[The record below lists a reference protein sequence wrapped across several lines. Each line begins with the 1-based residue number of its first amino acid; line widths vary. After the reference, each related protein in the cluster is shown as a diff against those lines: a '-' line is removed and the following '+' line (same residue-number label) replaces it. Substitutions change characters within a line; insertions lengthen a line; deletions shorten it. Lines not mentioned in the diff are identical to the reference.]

1 MRHLRSYDDR
11 EQAQG
16 LSDELEAQGIEN
28 QVRSDKGRHGVWVIN
43 ESDLEAATEVDQPP
57 HREPA

>member
-1 MRHLRSYDDR
+1 VRHLRSYDNR

-43 ESDLEAATEVDQPP
+43 ESDLEAATEVDLI
-57 HREPA
+57 R